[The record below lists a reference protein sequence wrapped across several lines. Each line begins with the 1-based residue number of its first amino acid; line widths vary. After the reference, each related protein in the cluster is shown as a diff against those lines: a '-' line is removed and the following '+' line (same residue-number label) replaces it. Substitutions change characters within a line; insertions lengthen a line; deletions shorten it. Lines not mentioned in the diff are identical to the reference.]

1 MKFPKAITFT
11 LMLLA
16 AVILV
21 PQQVWACACCADN
34 GQYRISMARP
44 DDYKLGLMKRIRFAD
59 AANLFT
65 GEGEVADVVKGLAHP
80 AEKYSLSGSL
90 IAGTWKL
97 SFRDENNLGSLDL
110 LWPAK
115 FLSYSADIHDGQIG
129 GGGGP
134 LLYKE
139 WRFEGVVYGSGVFR
153 GGLTA
158 PAKYFLVFQ
167 GRGNNCDNAE
177 DFTHWRLEVTGRKA
191 SYAFFGALAKPAA
204 QVRNRER

>member
-1 MKFPKAITFT
+1 MKLPKAIKFT
-11 LMLLA
+11 LMLVA
-16 AVILV
+16 SMIVMH
-21 PQQVWACACCADN
+21 QQVWACACCAES
-34 GQYRISMARP
+34 GQYSISMTKP
-44 DDYKLGLMKRIRFAD
+44 DNYKLGLMKRIHFAN
-59 AANLFT
+59 AARLFT
-65 GEGEVADVVKGLAHP
+65 GEADVEDAVKGLAHP

-90 IAGTWKL
+90 ITGTWKFF
-97 SFRDENNLGSLDL
+97 FRDGDHLGSLDL
-110 LWPAK
+110 LLPAK

-191 SYAFFGALAKPAA
+191 SYAFFGELAKPSA
-204 QVRNRER
+204 